1 MLHCPEPTKERIEP
15 TTISIPAIE
24 IPHLTRFTQARR
36 QDFAAGGAKSHKGGH
51 IFEIQYWTY
60 VATGG
65 KT

>member
-15 TTISIPAIE
+15 TAISIPAIE

-51 IFEIQYWTY
+51 IF
-60 VATGG
+60 
-65 KT
+65 